1 MIGAKTLHDVAARTT
16 GVVKKGGTS
25 GDSTA
30 TGEDAEQTALDR
42 NATGE
47 DAEQTALDRVATGE
61 DVSATAANLASFQ
74 NRVKTTTITPTAADG
89 EEGDIWFLLE

>member
-42 NATGE
+42 I
-47 DAEQTALDRVATGE
+47 ATGE

-74 NRVKTTTITPTAADG
+74 SRVKTTTTTPTAADG